1 MLDALVMRLARTT
14 AAGLDVPAVLADV
27 CSTAQA
33 VLGVRGVVVAVARR
47 GEVGLGPL
55 AGSDDVA
62 AWIGRLQCG
71 PRGEPLT
78 GVARFGRAVLTTDLA
93 RVGSPEL
100 AAAAAATGLTG
111 LMTVPLVAGGVSV
124 GALQLLGNA
133 ANPVG
138 PARVEPLAGVLEVL
152 AARLADVD
160 ELRRLSA
167 PCVGLDPGGPRD
179 QVDTAAFA
187 AVRPEPALGRAGVDV
202 PTVLIRLPE
211 SPAWPQTAVPMHGG
225 TQRERRGC
233 PAGTEGPVGPALVGS
248 SPLVRLLCE
257 RRGGPVAPLPAAADG
272 SAWEA
277 RTGRLVVVEDDT
289 ARMAVVNAAALPA
302 PSDEQ
307 PISPVPAA
315 EDAVHPAEGASEPG
329 PGARGVASATSDE
342 RADRAAEADPASPGA
357 VPSPPIDERRV
368 DLDAPDE
375 SVTEPAPLGAG
386 GDRDVDGQPTPPGSA
401 QPEPPLTVCL
411 PEILVPLPRRREPGT
426 RRPSPVARPAGRQV
440 CHLTGSHRGARE

>member
-1 MLDALVMRLARTT
+1 MLDALVLRLARTT
-14 AAGLDVPAVLADV
+14 AAGMDVPAVLADV

-160 ELRRLSA
+160 ELRRVSA
-167 PCVGLDPGGPRD
+167 PCAGPDHGEQRD
-179 QVDTAAFA
+179 QVDTAVFA
-187 AVRPEPALGRAGVDV
+187 AVRPGPTPRGAGGVDL
-202 PTVLIRLPE
+202 PTVRMGLPE
-211 SPAWPQTAVPMHGG
+211 PPDRPQAAEPGPA
-225 TQRERRGC
+225 R
-233 PAGTEGPVGPALVGS
+233 PVGPAPVGP
-248 SPLVRLLCE
+248 SPLVRLLGE
-257 RRGGPVAPLPAAADG
+257 RRGGLLAPPGAAAPG
-272 SAWEA
+272 SGWDAP
-277 RTGRLVVVEDDT
+277 TGRLGVVEDGT
-289 ARMAVVNAAALPA
+289 TRMAAVTAAAPPA

-307 PISPVPAA
+307 PVGPA
-315 EDAVHPAEGASEPG
+315 EDAVDPTEGAPEPG
-329 PGARGVASATSDE
+329 PGAGGG
-342 RADRAAEADPASPGA
+342 ASPT
-357 VPSPPIDERRV
+357 PDEGV
-368 DLDAPDE
+368 DPDAPDE
-375 SVTEPAPLGAG
+375 CVTEPAPLGEVG
-386 GDRDVDGQPTPPGSA
+386 GRDGAEEPTPPASE
-401 QPEPPLTVCL
+401 QPEPPVTRGL
-411 PEILVPLPRRREPGT
+411 PEILVPVPRRREPGA
-426 RRPSPVARPAGRQV
+426 RRPSPVARQV
-440 CHLTGSHRGARE
+440 CHPTPPGQRRG